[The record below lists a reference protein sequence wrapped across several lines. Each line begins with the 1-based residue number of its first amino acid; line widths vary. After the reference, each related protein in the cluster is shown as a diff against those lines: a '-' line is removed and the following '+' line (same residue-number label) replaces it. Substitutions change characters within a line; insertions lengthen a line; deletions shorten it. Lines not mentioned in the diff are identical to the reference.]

1 MSRAWDGRTYDRVGT
16 PQAAWGEAV
25 LERLPLRGDETV
37 LDAGC
42 GSGRVTEMLLDRLPH
57 GRVIAVDASASMAEA
72 ARERLAGRAVDVQVQ
87 DLLALDLGDTRVD
100 AVLSTA
106 TFHWIQDHARLFAR
120 LHAVLRPGGRL
131 VAQCGGRGNLT
142 HVLAAVEAVAAEA
155 PYVEHM
161 AGFRDPH
168 LFADAPETEERLRA
182 AGFAEARAWLADAP
196 VQPPEPPVFLGSV
209 IATAW
214 VEHLPEDL
222 RDPFVADVLARLDA
236 PFTADY
242 VRLNMDA
249 VA

>member
-1 MSRAWDGRTYDRVGT
+1 MSRTWDGRTYDRVGT

-42 GSGRVTEMLLDRLPH
+42 GSGRVTEMLLDRLPR

-72 ARERLAGRAVDVQVQ
+72 ARERLAGRAVEVHVQ
-87 DLLALDLGDTRVD
+87 DLLALDLGDVRVD
-100 AVLSTA
+100 AILSTA
-106 TFHWIQDHARLFAR
+106 TFHWIQDHALLFSR

-131 VAQCGGRGNLT
+131 VAQCGGRGNLDG
-142 HVLAAVEAVAAEA
+142 VLAVVRAVAGEA
-155 PYVEHM
+155 PYADHM
-161 AGFRDPH
+161 SAFRDPH

-209 IATAW
+209 IATTW
-214 VEHLPEDL
+214 VECLPEDL
-222 RDPFVADVLARLDA
+222 RERFVADVLARLDT